1 MSAPATMPR
10 HVRKAVATPEKR
22 GQRPQHAPQQPLRGK
37 SGGGAGGAPA
47 GIAGEE
53 AVIVDAV

>member
-1 MSAPATMPR
+1 
-10 HVRKAVATPEKR
+10 
-22 GQRPQHAPQQPLRGK
+22 LRGK

-53 AVIVDAV
+53 EAAAAMATREASRPCSRQRESFGSITELSSFP